1 LHNEEFN
8 DVCPSPN
15 IIRVIKPRRMRW
27 VGHVA
32 FIGERKG
39 GYRVIVGK
47 PEEQRPRVRP
57 GHRWEDN
64 IKTDF
69 EDA

>member
-1 LHNEEFN
+1 
-8 DVCPSPN
+8 
-15 IIRVIKPRRMRW
+15 MRW